1 MAWLELGDRWLL
13 LLLGLAQD
21 GLLDEGICLL
31 LALTDATADT
41 TTETSSKTT
50 ADTTDAST

>member
-41 TTETSSKTT
+41 T
-50 ADTTDAST
+50 DAST